1 MVVISCGRGG
11 FGLAHALGGMADSS
25 ELTVWPI
32 LHYDDTEAALRFLVD
47 VLGFREAL
55 VARDD
60 DGGIIHAELR
70 WPTGGAV
77 LFGSAKHAESLH
89 GQMRPGTSA
98 MYVPTRDVD
107 AIHRRAMTANA
118 DVVQPPL
125 NTRFGS
131 GASAYAFTVRD
142 PEGCLWIFGTYTGA
156 A

>member
-1 MVVISCGRGG
+1 
-11 FGLAHALGGMADSS
+11 MADRS

-32 LHYDDTEAALRFLVD
+32 LHYDDTESALRFLVD

-70 WPTGGAV
+70 WPAGGAV
-77 LFGSAKHAESLH
+77 LFGSTKHTESIH

-107 AIHRRAMTANA
+107 AIYQRAVAANA
-118 DVVQPPL
+118 EVLQPPD

-142 PEGCLWIFGTYTGA
+142 GEGYLWTFGTYTGA
-156 A
+156 P